1 MKEGYFIL
9 SSAVLLDFNPHNV
22 CITIFLA
29 LVMTFSLS
37 LVTGILLLHLCVLLS
52 RGAKDYFVLT
62 L

>member
-52 RGAKDYFVLT
+52 RGG
-62 L
+62 